1 MEERVLTRRDG
12 GFTLIETLIAMVIL
26 GMVVIG
32 MQAALT
38 QRLSGDLGSMDTR
51 NAALQLAADRLRTVQ
66 LDPVY
71 ASLGTRYAA
80 TESAIP
86 NYPGF
91 TRTTQVLRTVAA
103 GNDYTTVTVAVAST
117 RLPQPVTRTLVI
129 AAP

>member
-1 MEERVLTRRDG
+1 
-12 GFTLIETLIAMVIL
+12 MVIL

-80 TESAIP
+80 TEAAIP

-91 TRTTQVLRTVAA
+91 TRTTQVLRTVAG
-103 GNDYTTVTVAVAST
+103 GNDYTTVTVAVSST

>member
-71 ASLGTRYAA
+71 ASIGARYAA
-80 TESAIP
+80 TETAIP
-86 NYPGF
+86 GYPGF
-91 TRTTQVLRTVAA
+91 QRATTVTRNLTA
-103 GNDYTTVTVAVAST
+103 GNDFTTVSVAVSSP
-117 RLPQPVTRTLVI
+117 RLRQPVTRTLVI